1 MKGQGRGRQSKLDM
15 ICVCVDQK
23 TLMNLGTLDRGLVY
37 KLFERVKWL
46 ATAKTNFKKKTT
58 DIWSLYKNGLLP
70 FK

>member
-46 ATAKTNFKKKTT
+46 ATAKTNF
-58 DIWSLYKNGLLP
+58 
-70 FK
+70 